1 MVLYFFSQV
10 SELEDGHVKI
20 IEFLANEVSDPLEA
34 NDEEETPYHILA
46 NAENGLKSIKFLVNL
61 TRSNP
66 IKFDKNHESPLHIA
80 AKFGNLGKAFLWKF
94 RIFLSLRFCVKSILE
109 NLKVVRLRFHHFWVS
124 IC

>member
-1 MVLYFFSQV
+1 MTKASYFSSQV

-20 IEFLANEVSDPLEA
+20 IEFLANKVSDPLEA

-66 IKFDKNHESPLHIA
+66 IKFDKNLESPLHIA
-80 AKFGNLGKAFLWKF
+80 AKFGNLGKAFFVENSGFFYHSDFAWNQF
-94 RIFLSLRFCVKSILE
+94 WRI
-109 NLKVVRLRFHHFWVS
+109 
-124 IC
+124 

>member
-80 AKFGNLGKAFLWKF
+80 AKFGNLGMAFLWKIQDF
-94 RIFLSLRFCVKSILE
+94 SITQILCGINFGESESCKTAFLPFLGL
-109 NLKVVRLRFHHFWVS
+109 
-124 IC
+124 